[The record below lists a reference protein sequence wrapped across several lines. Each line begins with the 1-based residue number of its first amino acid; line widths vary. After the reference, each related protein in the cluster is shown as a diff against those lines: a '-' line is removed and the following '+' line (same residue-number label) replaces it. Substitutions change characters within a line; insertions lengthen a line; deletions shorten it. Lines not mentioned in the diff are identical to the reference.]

1 MRKFYIMSL
10 IYILVYNLGYS
21 FQFTGKVVDGKT
33 GMPIVEANISFS
45 GIGTT
50 TDESGIFSTDASKN
64 SVKVIISA
72 IGYKDQSHVIDVSS
86 SDLLI
91 FKLEQSTIQLY
102 QFMASNNSRLV
113 GVISTV
119 FLGLLGL
126 YLNQK

>member
-33 GMPIVEANISFS
+33 GMPIVEANISFENSS

-64 SVKVIISA
+64 SVKVIIKRNWVQRS
-72 IGYKDQSHVIDVSS
+72 
-86 SDLLI
+86 
-91 FKLEQSTIQLY
+91 
-102 QFMASNNSRLV
+102 
-113 GVISTV
+113 ISC
-119 FLGLLGL
+119 
-126 YLNQK
+126 Y

>member
-33 GMPIVEANISFS
+33 GMPIVEANISFENSS

-64 SVKVIISA
+64 SIKENRPNVDDKLRRKPFTYPQTWSK
-72 IGYKDQSHVIDVSS
+72 GSQKELDSR
-86 SDLLI
+86 DL
-91 FKLEQSTIQLY
+91 FTTK
-102 QFMASNNSRLV
+102 N
-113 GVISTV
+113 
-119 FLGLLGL
+119 
-126 YLNQK
+126 